1 MPTKVSKNARED
13 ELVRKGTKVLEV
25 AVILIVG
32 LIAVGLVFPSV
43 LTLAL
48 EIALGIAV
56 SMTITLIIFCIST
69 DPMDIHFRIGTI
81 LVILLLFCVFYFV
94 LSTYLSVENALSN
107 SAQPYLNTSHYPVF
121 TPYIQNTSIWLSIN
135 GSIYQY
141 WASLDN
147 YQAGIDPCVLRMSAV
162 ENGNITHTLN
172 NTEANATLASVQ
184 ITEASGNSP
193 KQPEYANP
201 VMSYLNSLSICS
213 NYEAIK

>member
-1 MPTKVSKNARED
+1 MNKSKSHDPMRIYLIIG
-13 ELVRKGTKVLEV
+13 EL
-25 AVILIVG
+25 LIVALLG
-32 LIAVGLVFPSV
+32 YLVLLIMS
-43 LTLAL
+43 
-48 EIALGIAV
+48 
-56 SMTITLIIFCIST
+56 S
-69 DPMDIHFRIGTI
+69 
-81 LVILLLFCVFYFV
+81 
-94 LSTYLSVENALSN
+94 YLSSNNNTLSN
-107 SAQPYLNTSHYPVF
+107 SANPYLNTSHYPVF

-172 NTEANATLASVQ
+172 NTEANATLASVK

-201 VMSYLNSLSICS
+201 VTSYLNSLSICS
-213 NYEAIK
+213 NYEEIK